1 MSHTENIRITD
12 LARPELSPKAREFIA
27 ATRDIAVEFTVDA
40 VRQAAAAQLNGIAL
54 HDDPG
59 LHERLGVLCAA
70 MDEDADL
77 SPMGRLSLFG
87 MLVRYLVQRCR
98 LEQLYREHPEIE
110 EVEIRAPLVITG
122 LPRSGT
128 THLLNLISTDPRL
141 RSLQYWES
149 LEPIPRADEPATAGV
164 EDPRIQRC
172 RDELA
177 MRNEILPLFDAM
189 HDMHPFHI
197 HEEIELLAMDFST
210 ALFDTMAQLPRWTD
224 YYLAHDQTPH
234 YEFLGRCLKALQWL
248 RGPERWVLKSPQH
261 LEQLAPLMNAFPDA
275 RVVVTH
281 RDPVSVMASMMTMVA
296 YAARMSRDPVRPAVI
311 GETIRERMVLRLRA
325 LVETRHLLPP
335 QQSVDVLFHEFM
347 ADDVATVERIYAM
360 AGHPMTP
367 AVRDAMKRY
376 MGEHSRGKHGQ
387 VVYDMKADFGIDPAA
402 VREQLG
408 FYYRAF
414 PVKVGA

>member
-1 MSHTENIRITD
+1 MIRAGNIRITD

-27 ATRDIAVEFTVDA
+27 ATRDIAVAFTVDA

-59 LHERLGVLCAA
+59 LLERLGVLCAA

-77 SPMGRLSLFG
+77 SLMGRLSLFG

-110 EVEIRAPLVITG
+110 AIEIRAPLVITG

-128 THLLNLISTDPRL
+128 THLLNLISTDQRL

-149 LEPIPRADEPATAGV
+149 LEPIPRAGERVAAGA

-189 HDMHPFHI
+189 HDMHPLHI

-234 YEFLGRCLKALQWL
+234 YEFLERCLKALQWL

-325 LVETRHLLPP
+325 LVDTRHLLAP
-335 QQSVDVLFHEFM
+335 QHSVDVLFHEFM

-360 AGHPMTP
+360 ADHPMTP
-367 AVRDAMKRY
+367 QARGAMKRY
-376 MGEHSRGKHGQ
+376 MEEHPRGMRGQ

>member
-1 MSHTENIRITD
+1 MSRAENIRITD
-12 LARPELSPKAREFIA
+12 LARPELSPKAREIIA
-27 ATRDIAVEFTVDA
+27 ATRDIAVAFTVDA

-59 LHERLGVLCAA
+59 LLERLGVLCAA

-110 EVEIRAPLVITG
+110 AVEIRAPLVITG

-128 THLLNLISTDPRL
+128 THLLNLISTDQRL

-149 LEPIPRADEPATAGV
+149 LEPIPRADERVATGA

-210 ALFDTMAQLPRWTD
+210 ALFDTMAQLPRWTN

-234 YEFLGRCLKALQWL
+234 YEFLKRCLKALQWL

-281 RDPVSVMASMMTMVA
+281 RDPVSVMASMMTMIV
-296 YAARMSRDPVRPAVI
+296 YASRMSRDPVHPGEI
-311 GETIRERMVLRLRA
+311 GETICQRVLQRLRA
-325 LVETRHLLPP
+325 LVDTRHLLPP

-367 AVRDAMKRY
+367 EVRDAMKRY
-376 MGEHSRGKHGQ
+376 MGEHPRGKHGQ
-387 VVYDMKADFGIDPAA
+387 IVYDMKADFGIDPAA

>member
-1 MSHTENIRITD
+1 MQPDPGIRITD
-12 LARPELSPKAREFIA
+12 LARPELSPTARQIID
-27 ATRDIAVEFTVDA
+27 ATRGMTVQFTVGA
-40 VRQAAAAQLNGIAL
+40 VREAAAAALDGIEL
-54 HDDPG
+54 YDDPG
-59 LHERLGVLCAA
+59 FSERLGVLCAA
-70 MDEDADL
+70 LDEDRDL
-77 SPMGRLSLFG
+77 SAMGRLTQFG

-98 LEQLYREHPEIE
+98 LEQLYRDHPEIE
-110 EVEIRAPLVITG
+110 AVEIRAPLVITG

-128 THLLNLISTDPRL
+128 THLLNLISADTRL

-149 LEPIPRADEPATAGV
+149 LEPIPRAGERAVPGA
-164 EDPRIQRC
+164 EDPRIGRC
-172 RDELA
+172 REELA
-177 MRNEILPLFDAM
+177 MREQILPLFNAM

-210 ALFDTMAQLPRWTD
+210 ALFDTMAQLPRWTE

-234 YEFLGRCLKALQWL
+234 YEFLKRCLKALQWL

-296 YAARMSRDPVRPAVI
+296 YAARMSRDPVRPAEL
-311 GETIRERMVLRLRA
+311 GETIRERIVLRLRT
-325 LVETRHLLPP
+325 LVGTRHLLPP
-335 QQSVDVLFHEFM
+335 QQSLDVLFHEFM
-347 ADDVATVERIYAM
+347 ADDVAMVERIYAM

-367 AVRDAMKRY
+367 EVRGAMSRY
-376 MGEHSRGKHGQ
+376 MDENPRGKHGRI
-387 VVYDMKADFGIDPAA
+387 VYDMKADFGIDPDA
-402 VREQLG
+402 VREQLD

-414 PVKVGA
+414 PVKIGA

>member
-1 MSHTENIRITD
+1 MSSAETIRITD
-12 LARPELSPKAREFIA
+12 LAHPDLSPRAREFIA
-27 ATRDIAVEFTVDA
+27 ATRDIAVDFTVEA

-54 HDDPG
+54 YDDPG
-59 LHERLGVLCAA
+59 LRERLGVLCAA
-70 MDEDADL
+70 IDEDTDL

-98 LEQLYREHPEIE
+98 LEQLYREHPEID

-128 THLLNLISTDPRL
+128 THLLNLISTDHRL

-149 LEPIPRADEPATAGV
+149 LEPIPRAGERVPPGA

-177 MRNEILPLFDAM
+177 MREEILPLFNAM

-210 ALFDTMAQLPRWTD
+210 ALFDTLAQLPRWTD

-234 YEFLGRCLKALQWL
+234 YAFLKRSLKALQWL
-248 RGPERWVLKSPQH
+248 SGPERWVLKSPQH
-261 LEQLAPLMNAFPDA
+261 MEQLAPLMNVFPDA

-281 RDPVSVMASMMTMVA
+281 RDPVSVMASMMTMIA
-296 YAARMSRDPVRPAVI
+296 YAGRMSRDPVRPAVI
-311 GETIRERMVLRLRA
+311 GETICQRMLLRLRT

-335 QQSVDVLFHEFM
+335 QQSIDVLFHEFM
-347 ADDVATVERIYAM
+347 AGDVAMVERIYAM
-360 AGHPMTP
+360 ADHAMTP
-367 AVRDAMKRY
+367 AVRGAMSRY
-376 MGEHSRGKHGQ
+376 MEEHPRGKHGRI
-387 VVYDMKADFGIDPAA
+387 VYDMKADFGIDPAA
-402 VREQLG
+402 LREQLG
-408 FYYRAF
+408 FYYEAF
-414 PVKVGA
+414 PVKIGA